1 MKKTI
6 FALAAIAALAGTA
19 AVANTTVAL
28 TYGQDYTAAGFG
40 EKTSETTGIAISQSY
55 GDYKVGVSY
64 SGNTDA
70 QNLEATIGHRFA
82 LNDQVSV
89 GAKLGLGE
97 RFDTADFAYYTL
109 SGDVGVKVNDKLTW
123 TAINYRYR
131 NAFDTANDYE
141 SHRVGTGVSYALTDA
156 VAVNATVYR
165 KFDNNFD
172 ATGNTAE
179 IGLAYRF

>member
-6 FALAAIAALAGTA
+6 IALAAIAALFGTA
-19 AVANTTVAL
+19 AVADTSVAL
-28 TYGQDYTAAGFG
+28 TYGQDYAASGFS
-40 EKTSETTGIAISQSY
+40 EKTSETTGVAISNAF

-64 SGNTDA
+64 SGNADA
-70 QNLEATIGHRFA
+70 QNLEATVGRRFA
-82 LNDQVSV
+82 VNEQVSV
-89 GAKLGLGE
+89 GTKLGLGK
-97 RFDTADFAYYTL
+97 RFDTTDFAYYTL

-123 TAINYRYR
+123 TAVNYRYR

-165 KFDNNFD
+165 KFDNSFD
-172 ATGNTAE
+172 ATGNAAE
-179 IGLAYRF
+179 VGLAYRF